1 MPVKS
6 VSNTRQRR
14 SEDFLDNSTLIYG
27 SNSSK
32 RRRLGLFSWLPTY
45 SSLTESFLES
55 DQEDLKTDAFL
66 QMHKLRIL
74 QLYNVQLI
82 GSYKKFPKKLR
93 WLCWHGFPLKFM
105 PNDFP
110 LEGLVVLDM
119 RNSSLEQLWKGTKLP
134 PELGKMESLKVLH
147 ADGIN
152 QLSLNTGEVKPW
164 HEHVWSWISR
174 PKRSPECIC
183 FSLTSLPRSL
193 LSLNLA
199 NCNLSGDGIPK
210 DLGTLSSL
218 QSLFLSGNPICSL
231 PGSLK
236 GLTKLRDLE
245 LDYCTMLQSLPE
257 LPMSLAGLSLNECRS
272 LEMVANI
279 PRLFNSLNLDMVGCE
294 KLVEVKGLFKLEPI
308 GNIDSEMIN
317 NLSLTELD
325 SMGMLEVELFSN
337 LVVGRIIKKAP
348 TLQVLY
354 ECGIY
359 SIFLPGS
366 EIPGW
371 FDKKS
376 RGSSMSFTVPS
387 IPHLKFRGLNI
398 CVVYTRAMD
407 FDQAEWSCECM
418 KISNKTKGLKWA
430 YCPIYKG
437 MAYED
442 KDVIW
447 LSDWKMIVNQLME
460 GGDEVNVYVN
470 MAQLFS
476 GERIRQSGF
485 CMMIRKKRKAPRTT
499 PAILVIRMSLICQYI
514 G

>member
-1 MPVKS
+1 ML
-6 VSNTRQRR
+6 R
-14 SEDFLDNSTLIYG
+14 SLKILNLSRSHCLVNSPDFSHLPNLEKLKLKDCVNLVGVHESIGELE
-27 SNSSK
+27 
-32 RRRLGLFSWLPTY
+32 RLVLLNLRGCKNLRKLP
-45 SSLTESFLES
+45 SEIVN
-55 DQEDLKTDAFL
+55 LK
-66 QMHKLRIL
+66 
-74 QLYNVQLI
+74 
-82 GSYKKFPKKLR
+82 
-93 WLCWHGFPLKFM
+93 
-105 PNDFP
+105 
-110 LEGLVVLDM
+110 
-119 RNSSLEQLWKGTKLP
+119 SLEKLILSDCSMLDKLP

-218 QSLFLSGNPICSL
+218 QSLNLSGNPICSL

-236 GLTKLRDLE
+236 GLTKLWDLV

-279 PRLFNSLNLDMVGCE
+279 PKLFYSLNLDMVGCE

-308 GNIDSEMIN
+308 GNIDLEMIN

-337 LVVGRIIKKAP
+337 LAGRIIKRAP

-387 IPHLKFRGLNI
+387 LPHLKFRGLNI
-398 CVVYTRAMD
+398 CVVYTRAID

-470 MAQLFS
+470 MAQLFQVKEFGIRILYDDQEEEEGTQNNTS
-476 GERIRQSGF
+476 YTCHQNVIDLSVYRMKESEYMLNNHDTIKRAMDYERISGAKWDCPEITGEREVEEGE
-485 CMMIRKKRKAPRTT
+485 
-499 PAILVIRMSLICQYI
+499 
-514 G
+514 